1 MSHVGEEAQGE
12 ERAEEGGGG
21 GPGRSQKAAVAG
33 RGATGPPAR
42 LGKLPRLGL
51 RENGYGKD
59 AVLGGSSGRRRPES
73 KGASPDHWLM
83 WTLRSRWHLSILH
96 TLSEHTLGLQWG
108 GWGGAAPTEPPACP
122 GPPGRA

>member
-21 GPGRSQKAAVAG
+21 GPGRSQKAAVE

-96 TLSEHTLGLQWG
+96 TLSEHTLLL
-108 GWGGAAPTEPPACP
+108 P
-122 GPPGRA
+122 GPAVGWLGWCCTH